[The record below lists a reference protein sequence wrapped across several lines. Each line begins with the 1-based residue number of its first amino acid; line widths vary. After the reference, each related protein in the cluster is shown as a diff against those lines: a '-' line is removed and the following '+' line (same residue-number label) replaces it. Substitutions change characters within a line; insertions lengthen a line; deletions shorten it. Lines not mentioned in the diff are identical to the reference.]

1 MAKIFESPDGGKTV
15 YARESGET
23 ERTLIKEDKDW
34 ETTVDE
40 ICTRIENM
48 GDIDLSGLSTSCD
61 TVSTSCDTSTITIST
76 TDDLDESGYSYSIS
90 GDTFN
95 LTDIHGSLTVDTRK
109 TKMERKL
116 PPHLQKKYI
125 DKE

>member
-1 MAKIFESPDGGKTV
+1 MAKIYESPDGGKTV

-61 TVSTSCDTSTITIST
+61 TSTITISS
-76 TDDLDESGYSYSIS
+76 TDDLDGSGYGYTIS

-95 LTDIHGSLTVDTRK
+95 ITDIHGGLTLDTRR
-109 TKMERKL
+109 TTMERKL

-125 DKE
+125 DKD

>member
-1 MAKIFESPDGGKTV
+1 MAKIYESPDGGKTV
-15 YARESGET
+15 YERESGET

-48 GDIDLSGLSTSCD
+48 GDIDLSGLSTSCN
-61 TVSTSCDTSTITIST
+61 TNSTSTITIST
-76 TDDLDESGYSYSIS
+76 PDDLDESGYSYSIS

-95 LTDIHGSLTVDTRK
+95 LTDIHGGLTLDTRK

-125 DKE
+125 DKD

>member
-1 MAKIFESPDGGKTV
+1 MAKIYESPDGGKTV

-23 ERTLIKEDKDW
+23 ERTLIKNDKDW
-34 ETTVDE
+34 ETTVEE

-48 GDIDLSGLSTSCD
+48 GDIDLSGLSTSCE
-61 TVSTSCDTSTITIST
+61 TTSTSTITIGST
-76 TDDLDESGYSYSIS
+76 DGLDESGYSYSIN

-95 LTDIHGSLTVDTRK
+95 LTDIHGSLTIDTRK

-125 DKE
+125 DKD